1 MQKGAKNAI
10 HISIIVLILIAIAFT
25 ALMIILRYDED
36 GEKNMPFEVSKIIMT
51 CITDGEDVEDK
62 KNRWNKNISQNTDI
76 YIYIQKNEEYK
87 KTETIENVIIKNMIV
102 SSGTQ
107 KGEIAFFRPSNN
119 ENLVFENKDEYK
131 LSEIIFEGDMETK
144 TQNLKISNQ
153 GGKVAFRCAN
163 LNVGN
168 YVSNQGKEIKYDD
181 ILSKMK
187 ITYEDLKAVINFD
200 LEIKLNSGKKYSA
213 TNIKLDIPTED
224 VINKGT
230 TGKEITDLKNIVF
243 KRIEN

>member
-1 MQKGAKNAI
+1 MKNAI

-25 ALMIILRYDED
+25 ALIIILRYDED
-36 GEKNMPFEVSKIIMT
+36 GEQNMPFEVSKIIMT

-76 YIYIQKNEEYK
+76 YIYIQKNDEYK
-87 KTETIENVIIKNMIV
+87 KTETIENVIIKNMEV
-102 SSGTQ
+102 VATPK
-107 KGEIAFFRPSNN
+107 KGEISFFRPSNN
-119 ENLVFENKDEYK
+119 ENLVFENKEEYK
-131 LSEIIFEGDMETK
+131 IPEIIFEGDMETK

-153 GGKVAFRCAN
+153 GGKIAFRCAN

-168 YVSNQGKEIKYDD
+168 YVSNQGEEIKYDD
-181 ILSKMK
+181 ILNKMK
-187 ITYEDLKAVINFD
+187 ITYEDIKATINFD
-200 LEIKLNSGKKYSA
+200 LEIKLHSNKTYSA
-213 TNIKLDIPTED
+213 NIKLDIPTED

-243 KRIEN
+243 KRIEK

>member
-51 CITDGEDVEDK
+51 CITDGEDIEDK

-76 YIYIQKNEEYK
+76 YIYIEKNEEYK

-102 SSGTQ
+102 SNEPQ
-107 KGEIAFFRPSNN
+107 KGEISFFRPSNN

-131 LSEIIFEGDMETK
+131 LPEIVFEGDMETK
-144 TQNLKISNQ
+144 T
-153 GGKVAFRCAN
+153 R
-163 LNVGN
+163 
-168 YVSNQGKEIKYDD
+168 E
-181 ILSKMK
+181 
-187 ITYEDLKAVINFD
+187 
-200 LEIKLNSGKKYSA
+200 
-213 TNIKLDIPTED
+213 
-224 VINKGT
+224 
-230 TGKEITDLKNIVF
+230 LKNF
-243 KRIEN
+243 